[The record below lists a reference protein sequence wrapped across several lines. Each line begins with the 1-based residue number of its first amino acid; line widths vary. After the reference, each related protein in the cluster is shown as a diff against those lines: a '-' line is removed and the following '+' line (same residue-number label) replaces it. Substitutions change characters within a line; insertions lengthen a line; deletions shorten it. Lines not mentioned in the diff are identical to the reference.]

1 MIVGG
6 TKTDG
11 TLNRTVYIS
20 YDNGVNWGQGNE
32 LLQLPKEIPT
42 MTECDNVV
50 MNVRKK
56 PSFPDAWKKAARRS
70 HNVEVDGDN
79 IYWDCPY
86 IYLIGGF
93 GSDGK
98 LYDTVWRGV
107 IARLSFTPII

>member
-20 YDNGVNWGQGNE
+20 YDNGVNWGQGSE

-56 PSFPDAWKKAARRS
+56 PSFQTHGRKPRAAATMWKSTATT
-70 HNVEVDGDN
+70 
-79 IYWDCPY
+79 Y
-86 IYLIGGF
+86 IG
-93 GSDGK
+93 
-98 LYDTVWRGV
+98 
-107 IARLSFTPII
+107 IARISIS